1 MSKIELLLFAGYA
14 SGIVLFTTNE
24 TNFRSLMS
32 KNKKHDFLIIV
43 TKTITTF
50 LVAYLLFFFVTHSV
64 SISLPLALLSS
75 YLPQLH
81 RNIRKRKEEEIRR
94 KSWPLVIDQLA
105 SATHSGVPL
114 HKALNQMQ
122 ERGPVPLAPIFF
134 AFSDFSLRVILY
146 FFTSLEKGLMSFV
159 ECAHARSSKGY
170 DEIAVKIKST
180 ILIARESGGL
190 EVGPILRNLSAFLRQ
205 RERTVNEIHIKQE
218 WIKNG
223 AALASMAPWLLLILL
238 SFNSNT
244 KESFGTHGGQ
254 VVLLIGLALTL
265 SAYHWISQ
273 ISDSVSNTRTR

>member
-14 SGIVLFTTNE
+14 LGIVLFTTNE

-81 RNIRKRKEEEIRR
+81 RKTRKRKEEEIRR

-134 AFSDFSLRVILY
+134 AFSDSFRKEG
-146 FFTSLEKGLMSFV
+146 SLEKGLMSFV

-265 SAYHWISQ
+265 SAYHWISR

>member
-14 SGIVLFTTNE
+14 LGIVLFTTNE

-81 RNIRKRKEEEIRR
+81 RKTRKRKEEEIRR

-134 AFSDFSLRVILY
+134 AFSDSFRKEG
-146 FFTSLEKGLMSFV
+146 SLEKGLMSFV

-238 SFNSNT
+238 SFNSST
-244 KESFGTHGGQ
+244 KESF
-254 VVLLIGLALTL
+254 
-265 SAYHWISQ
+265 
-273 ISDSVSNTRTR
+273 

>member
-14 SGIVLFTTNE
+14 LGIVLFTTNE

-32 KNKKHDFLIIV
+32 KNKKHDFIIIV

-81 RNIRKRKEEEIRR
+81 RKTRKRKEEEIRR

-134 AFSDFSLRVILY
+134 AFSDSFRKEG
-146 FFTSLEKGLMSFV
+146 SLEKGLMSFV

-205 RERTVNEIHIKQE
+205 RERTVTEIHIKQE

-265 SAYHWISQ
+265 SAYHWISR

>member
-14 SGIVLFTTNE
+14 LGIVLFTTNE

-32 KNKKHDFLIIV
+32 KNKKHDFIIIV

-81 RNIRKRKEEEIRR
+81 RKTRKRKEEEIRR

-134 AFSDFSLRVILY
+134 AFSDSFRKEG
-146 FFTSLEKGLMSFV
+146 SLEKGLMSFV

-238 SFNSNT
+238 SFNSKT

-265 SAYHWISQ
+265 SAYHWISR

>member
-14 SGIVLFTTNE
+14 LGIVLFTTNE

-32 KNKKHDFLIIV
+32 KNKKHDFIIIV

-81 RNIRKRKEEEIRR
+81 RKTRKRKEEEIRR

-134 AFSDFSLRVILY
+134 AFSDSFRKEG
-146 FFTSLEKGLMSFV
+146 SLEKGLMSFV

-238 SFNSNT
+238 SFNSST

-265 SAYHWISQ
+265 SAYHWISR

>member
-14 SGIVLFTTNE
+14 LGIVLFTTNE

-32 KNKKHDFLIIV
+32 KNKKHDFMIIV

-81 RNIRKRKEEEIRR
+81 RKTRKRKEEEIRR

-134 AFSDFSLRVILY
+134 AFSDSFRKEG
-146 FFTSLEKGLMSFV
+146 SLEKGLMSFV

-238 SFNSNT
+238 SFNSST

-265 SAYHWISQ
+265 SAYHWISR

>member
-14 SGIVLFTTNE
+14 LGIVLFTTNE
-24 TNFRSLMS
+24 TNFRSLIS
-32 KNKKHDFLIIV
+32 KNKQHDFIIIV

-75 YLPQLH
+75 YLPQLY
-81 RNIRKRKEEEIRR
+81 RKTRKRKEEEIRR

-134 AFSDFSLRVILY
+134 AFSDSFRKEG
-146 FFTSLEKGLMSFV
+146 SLEKGLMSFV

-205 RERTVNEIHIKQE
+205 RERTVNEIHIKPE

-238 SFNSNT
+238 SFNSST

-265 SAYHWISQ
+265 SAYHWISR

>member
-14 SGIVLFTTNE
+14 LGIVLFTTNE

-81 RNIRKRKEEEIRR
+81 RKTRKRKEEEIRR

-134 AFSDFSLRVILY
+134 AFSDSFRKEG
-146 FFTSLEKGLMSFV
+146 SLEKGLMSFV

-238 SFNSNT
+238 SFNSST

>member
-14 SGIVLFTTNE
+14 LGIVLFTTNE

-32 KNKKHDFLIIV
+32 KNKKHDFIIIV

-81 RNIRKRKEEEIRR
+81 RKTRKRKEEEIRR

-134 AFSDFSLRVILY
+134 AFSDSFRKEG
-146 FFTSLEKGLMSFV
+146 SLEKGLMSFV

-265 SAYHWISQ
+265 SAYHWISR

>member
-14 SGIVLFTTNE
+14 LGIVLFTTNE

-32 KNKKHDFLIIV
+32 KNKKHDFIIIV

-81 RNIRKRKEEEIRR
+81 RKTRKRKEEEIRR

-134 AFSDFSLRVILY
+134 AFSDSFRKEG
-146 FFTSLEKGLMSFV
+146 SLEKGLMSFV

-238 SFNSNT
+238 SFNSST

>member
-14 SGIVLFTTNE
+14 LGIVLFTTNE

-81 RNIRKRKEEEIRR
+81 RKTRKRKEEEIRR

-134 AFSDFSLRVILY
+134 AFSDSFRKEG
-146 FFTSLEKGLMSFV
+146 SLEKGLMSFV

-223 AALASMAPWLLLILL
+223 AALASTAPWLLLILL
-238 SFNSNT
+238 SFNSST

-265 SAYHWISQ
+265 SAYHWISR

>member
-14 SGIVLFTTNE
+14 LGIVLFTTNE

-81 RNIRKRKEEEIRR
+81 RKTRKRKEEEIRR

-134 AFSDFSLRVILY
+134 AFSDSFRKEG
-146 FFTSLEKGLMSFV
+146 SLEKGLMSFV

-238 SFNSNT
+238 SFNSST

-265 SAYHWISQ
+265 SAYHWISR

>member
-14 SGIVLFTTNE
+14 LGIVLFTTNE

-81 RNIRKRKEEEIRR
+81 RKIRKRKEEEIRR

-134 AFSDFSLRVILY
+134 AFSDSFRKEG
-146 FFTSLEKGLMSFV
+146 SLEKGLMSFV

-238 SFNSNT
+238 SFNSKT

-265 SAYHWISQ
+265 SAYHWIYR

>member
-14 SGIVLFTTNE
+14 LGIVLFTTNE

-81 RNIRKRKEEEIRR
+81 RKTRKRKEEEIRR

-134 AFSDFSLRVILY
+134 AFSDSFRKEG
-146 FFTSLEKGLMSFV
+146 SLEKGLMSFV
-159 ECAHARSSKGY
+159 DCAHARSSKGY

-238 SFNSNT
+238 SFNSKT

-265 SAYHWISQ
+265 SAYHWISR

>member
-14 SGIVLFTTNE
+14 LGIVLFTTNE

-32 KNKKHDFLIIV
+32 KNKKHDFIIIV

-81 RNIRKRKEEEIRR
+81 RKTRKRKEEEIRR

-134 AFSDFSLRVILY
+134 AFSDSFRKEG
-146 FFTSLEKGLMSFV
+146 SLEKGLMSFV

-238 SFNSNT
+238 SFNSKT

-265 SAYHWISQ
+265 SAYHWISR
-273 ISDSVSNTRTR
+273 ISDSVSNIRTR

>member
-14 SGIVLFTTNE
+14 LGIVLFTTNE

-32 KNKKHDFLIIV
+32 KNKKHDFIIIV

-81 RNIRKRKEEEIRR
+81 RKTRKRKEEEIRR

-134 AFSDFSLRVILY
+134 AFSDSFRKEG
-146 FFTSLEKGLMSFV
+146 SLEKGLMSFV

-223 AALASMAPWLLLILL
+223 AALASTAPWLLLILL
-238 SFNSNT
+238 SFNSST

-265 SAYHWISQ
+265 SAYHWISR

>member
-14 SGIVLFTTNE
+14 LGIVLFTTNE

-32 KNKKHDFLIIV
+32 KNKKHDFIIIV

-81 RNIRKRKEEEIRR
+81 RKTRKRKEEEIRR

-134 AFSDFSLRVILY
+134 AFSDSFRKEG
-146 FFTSLEKGLMSFV
+146 SLEKGLMSFV

-273 ISDSVSNTRTR
+273 ISDSISNTRTR

>member
-14 SGIVLFTTNE
+14 LGIVLFTTNE
-24 TNFRSLMS
+24 TNFRSLIS
-32 KNKKHDFLIIV
+32 KNKQHDFIIIV

-75 YLPQLH
+75 YLPQLY
-81 RNIRKRKEEEIRR
+81 RKTRKRKEEEIRR

-134 AFSDFSLRVILY
+134 AFSDSFRKEG
-146 FFTSLEKGLMSFV
+146 SLEKGLMSFV

-238 SFNSNT
+238 SFNSST

-265 SAYHWISQ
+265 SAYHWISR